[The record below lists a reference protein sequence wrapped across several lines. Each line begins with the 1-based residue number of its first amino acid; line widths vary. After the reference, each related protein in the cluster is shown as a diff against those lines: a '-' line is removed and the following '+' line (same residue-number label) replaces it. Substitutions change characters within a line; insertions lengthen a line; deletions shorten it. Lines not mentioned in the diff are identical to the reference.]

1 MASGSVRRVTASRG
15 SAGPLVRQHR
25 KAARLSQLDLALEVG
40 ISPRHLSFVELGKSR
55 PSPALLLTLAE
66 YLNVPLR
73 ERNEWLLAAGYAP
86 RYPQRPLDA
95 SALARIRAS
104 LHRVLDAH
112 DPFPAVAIDRSWDI
126 QMANMSALRL
136 GAGLPDHVTGPT
148 PNLFRMAL
156 HPDGFAGRSP
166 NFADWSPYLL
176 RNLALTLAR
185 HGSPALGRLAEEAE
199 SWPGLPPRDTW
210 SHVTADEVTEPVV
223 TWKISTGGQELSFF
237 TIMSM
242 LGTPLD
248 VTLAELTLEMFFP
261 ADAPTQ
267 EFLEAPADGS
277 GRRTTQR
284 LEPAGVDGGGKP
296 APAGR

>member
-15 SAGPLVRQHR
+15 TAGPLVRQRR

-66 YLNVPLR
+66 YLNLPLR

-95 SALARIRAS
+95 PALARIRAS
-104 LHRVLDAH
+104 LHQVLDAH

-136 GAGLPDHVTGPT
+136 RAALPDHVSGPV

-185 HGSPALGRLAEEAE
+185 HGSPALGALAEEAE
-199 SWPGLPPRDTW
+199 GWPGLPPRSTW
-210 SHVTADEVTEPVV
+210 SHAPAGEVTAPVM
-223 TWKISTGGQELSFF
+223 TWKISTGGHELSFF

-248 VTLAELTLEMFFP
+248 VTLAELTLELFFP
-261 ADAPTQ
+261 ADAATQ
-267 EFLEAPADGS
+267 EFLEAQAGGS
-277 GRRTTQR
+277 GR
-284 LEPAGVDGGGKP
+284 PAMRPPDPARADGGGRP

>member
-1 MASGSVRRVTASRG
+1 MASGSVRGVTASRG
-15 SAGPLVRQHR
+15 SAGPLVRQRR
-25 KAARLSQLDLALEVG
+25 KAARLSQLDLALETG

-66 YLNVPLR
+66 HLDVPLR

-95 SALARIRAS
+95 PALTRVRAS
-104 LHRVLDAH
+104 LQRVLDAH
-112 DPFPAVAIDRSWDI
+112 DPFPAVAIDRSWDV
-126 QMANMSALRL
+126 QMANMSALHL
-136 GAGLPDHVTGPT
+136 GTELPYHVTGPV
-148 PNLFRMAL
+148 PNLFRIAL

-185 HGSPALGRLAEEAE
+185 HGSVALGRLAEEAE
-199 SWPGLPPRDTW
+199 SWPGLPPRGTW
-210 SHVTADEVTEPVV
+210 SHATADEITEPVMAW
-223 TWKISTGGQELSFF
+223 TISAGGQELSFF
-237 TIMSM
+237 SIMTM

-261 ADAPTQ
+261 ADAATQ
-267 EFLEAPADGS
+267 EFLEASADGS
-277 GRRTTQR
+277 GRRPVQR

-296 APAGR
+296 APA

>member
-1 MASGSVRRVTASRG
+1 M
-15 SAGPLVRQHR
+15 
-25 KAARLSQLDLALEVG
+25 
-40 ISPRHLSFVELGKSR
+40 
-55 PSPALLLTLAE
+55 LLTLAE

-73 ERNEWLLAAGYAP
+73 ERNEWLLAAGHAP

-95 SALARIRAS
+95 PALARIRAS
-104 LHRVLDAH
+104 LRRVLDAH
-112 DPFPAVAIDRSWDI
+112 EPFPALAIDRSWDV
-126 QMANMSALRL
+126 QMANTSASRL
-136 GAGLPDHVTGPT
+136 GEGLPDHVTGPV

-176 RNLALTLAR
+176 RNLALTLAG
-185 HGSPALGRLAEEAE
+185 HGSPALARLAEEAE

-210 SHVTADEVTEPVV
+210 SHVITDEATEPVV
-223 TWKISTGGQELSFF
+223 TWKISTGGLDLSFF
-237 TIMSM
+237 SIMSR

-267 EFLEAPADGS
+267 QLLA
-277 GRRTTQR
+277 RTAA
-284 LEPAGVDGGGKP
+284 AGELAWP
-296 APAGR
+296 